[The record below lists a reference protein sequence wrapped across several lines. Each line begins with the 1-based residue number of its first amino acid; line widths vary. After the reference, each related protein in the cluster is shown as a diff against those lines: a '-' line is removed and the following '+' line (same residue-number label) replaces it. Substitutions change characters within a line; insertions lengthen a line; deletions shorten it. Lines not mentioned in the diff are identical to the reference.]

1 MARLSSLPA
10 GRGRRRGRSVHPRP
24 GIWESEA
31 DSGFRGRLNPFFV
44 QRLVDAN
51 SKADEAMESRSR
63 VRHSRPLLWSDRPQ
77 EPWRTSVEA
86 LKSVQRFEDAVDL
99 VREAQR
105 GILEKRAW
113 VKMAAAWIQEGGSL
127 ETLKKGVVVPANDDF
142 MGAWIHEIT
151 ELDLYFLLTKA
162 AVPCFFVHEL
172 TDGEPPS
179 ELVATD
185 FVKWTAVAPRLDPE
199 YCPYNRLVASSANG
213 QFTALEESLVTV
225 GIPDRT
231 HEDRLRSSG
240 RWQFGLHVPDQLPA
254 CRFLFEDGRPR
265 SQSVVSVED
274 ARESSVLSLGPEDEE
289 MEDVQVV
296 EPPVV
301 EPPSPNKK
309 ATVNVRPQVFA
320 ATLTYPSLESTVL
333 TPFLKFPDLN
343 DVFTPNDVRTWL
355 DGANRKVP
363 GCGWRRVL
371 RVARKPRVDYYVE
384 FESAEAALKI
394 RGLIEPREGEIREGY
409 FVGETE
415 FKKIAALSPAVLQQT
430 RNAAETAPAS
440 EPYAGGGTYAKS
452 PLRKRLRLD
461 RGYPSDALARQQV
474 LVLAS
479 WRDRALRNAFADRA
493 PHHLSLVPALCALA
507 VHVHRRRHHLCGT
520 ETRTWTP
527 CTDETCDRD
536 PLRTRHGLVA
546 LTPRRDYCRRLLGVP
561 HRVRPRPSKG
571 IAGCPLALPPRSDRV
586 PALVGG
592 IMSDDRVPALVG
604 GIMSGDRAPRDVE
617 GTPVLPI
624 GGGLPPAAEDARNV
638 RDVDPRPAPRALIR
652 ALGLAPRP
660 LNDQGRL
667 VVGERAVERGK
678 GEELDLHRRL
688 RSRQRRRPRP
698 AC

>member
-1 MARLSSLPA
+1 MSDTRVYSTPRLHSFHGYEAPPLVDDGFVWKLPNGGRYFGREVQSGGKRYELWSPNSLQTSYFPGVRPRA
-10 GRGRRRGRSVHPRP
+10 SRLVIGSTKAQRRADGQLGRFDPTVSAQSFDTRRPWLAFLPSPRVEVDDEDAAYTLVLES
-24 GIWESEA
+24 WESEA

-440 EPYAGGGTYAKS
+440 EPYAGGRYLREEPPVTSSLLKTTRAPAIIPPASGLLS
-452 PLRKRLRLD
+452 PNLLPGATALSATLSPIALPTTFRWSQHFAPSPFTFTAVVITCAAFPTAFGLDLRKGSPGVR
-461 RGYPSDALARQQV
+461 S
-474 LVLAS
+474 
-479 WRDRALRNAFADRA
+479 
-493 PHHLSLVPALCALA
+493 LSLPATIAF
-507 VHVHRRRHHLCGT
+507 
-520 ETRTWTP
+520 
-527 CTDETCDRD
+527 
-536 PLRTRHGLVA
+536 PLSSAGL
-546 LTPRRDYCRRLLGVP
+546 
-561 HRVRPRPSKG
+561 
-571 IAGCPLALPPRSDRV
+571 
-586 PALVGG
+586 
-592 IMSDDRVPALVG
+592 
-604 GIMSGDRAPRDVE
+604 
-617 GTPVLPI
+617 
-624 GGGLPPAAEDARNV
+624 
-638 RDVDPRPAPRALIR
+638 
-652 ALGLAPRP
+652 
-660 LNDQGRL
+660 
-667 VVGERAVERGK
+667 
-678 GEELDLHRRL
+678 
-688 RSRQRRRPRP
+688 
-698 AC
+698 